1 MFNEHP
7 SENFC
12 FSLELFQSYHDFHPP
27 HSRLWESG
35 SPGGESGEK
44 YHDHRGPWRLPRD
57 WPGLAWR
64 SIPWHTG
71 CPWSQGITLLP
82 LRQRPSS
89 IQKLSLTLD
98 WRMYSFKGCPWKAFF
113 DKNTTFFELWTLVG
127 SQLHQVRNSSQES
140 KAVGLFEGG
149 SNSTYSREVCQFAPA
164 GSIEVPYVFYNLLV
178 VMINNYIH

>member
-127 SQLHQVRNSSQES
+127 SQLHIRFKSETLLRNP
-140 KAVGLFEGG
+140 
-149 SNSTYSREVCQFAPA
+149 R
-164 GSIEVPYVFYNLLV
+164 LLV
-178 VMINNYIH
+178 FSKVDQTQPILGRFASLLLLAALRYHMFFITFWL